1 MTIVLTLLH
10 ILVSLALIFIVLLQ
24 TGKGADIGAAFGAGS
39 SQTMFGSRGAA
50 TFLQKATAAA
60 AITFM
65 LTSMAL
71 TYTVNKSRSHSVAE
85 KGGAKAPASQA
96 PTGALPGSPVT
107 PVSPGRSAP
116 STPAPKSQ
124 GKAAGPVSTPAAPA
138 APAAPAPSGKK

>member
-10 ILVSLALIFIVLLQ
+10 ILVCLTLILIVLLQ
-24 TGKGADIGAAFGAGS
+24 AGKGADIGAAFGAGS

-71 TYTVNKSRSHSVAE
+71 TYTVNKSRSQSVAE

-96 PTGALPGSPVT
+96 PAGALPGSPVT
-107 PVSPGRSAP
+107 PVSPGRPAP
-116 STPAPKSQ
+116 STPAPKTQ